1 MQISKKLD
9 LIKGVLTVE
18 MNKRLRE
25 MKEEGREVID
35 LGAGDP
41 DFSPPEFLRQALQEA
56 IHQADYHHYP
66 SYYPN
71 RPLKEAI
78 AGWYRQ
84 RFHVDLDPLTEVLP
98 LLGSTDGL
106 FMIHLCL
113 LDASDIALV
122 PDPSYPAFEAAILLG
137 GGHPERFP
145 LLRENEFLPDLDSI
159 PAAIAKKAKMIWLNY
174 PHNPTGATATPEF
187 YMKLIAW
194 AKEHNVAVICD
205 NAYSEVYFDNQ
216 PPVSFLEY
224 PGGKEVGVELHSLSK
239 TFNCCGWRSGM
250 MVGNRDLIDALG
262 RIKAHSDRGMF
273 YPMQLATTQALKA
286 SGDFM
291 KERNR
296 IFQQRRDSVIRGLQD
311 IGLDVYPPKGTFYI
325 WARVPQGYTSHE
337 FCFKALE
344 GANIWMIPGSNYGKY
359 GEGYLRIAITRP
371 IEVITEA
378 MRRLKKLS
386 FKGLK

>member
-1 MQISKKLD
+1 
-9 LIKGVLTVE
+9 

-56 IHQADYHHYP
+56 INQADYHHYP

-122 PDPSYPAFEAAILLG
+122 PDPSYPAYEAAIFLAEG
-137 GGHPERFP
+137 IRKV
-145 LLRENEFLPDLDSI
+145 LLRETNSSDLIRS
-159 PAAIAKKAKMIWLNY
+159 PAAIAKSQMIWLNY
-174 PHNPTGATATPEF
+174 PHNPTGATATPTLHE
-187 YMKLIAW
+187 ADCW

-205 NAYSEVYFDNQ
+205 NAYSR
-216 PPVSFLEY
+216 SISTI
-224 PGGKEVGVELHSLSK
+224 SL
-239 TFNCCGWRSGM
+239 R
-250 MVGNRDLIDALG
+250 
-262 RIKAHSDRGMF
+262 
-273 YPMQLATTQALKA
+273 
-286 SGDFM
+286 
-291 KERNR
+291 
-296 IFQQRRDSVIRGLQD
+296 
-311 IGLDVYPPKGTFYI
+311 
-325 WARVPQGYTSHE
+325 
-337 FCFKALE
+337 
-344 GANIWMIPGSNYGKY
+344 
-359 GEGYLRIAITRP
+359 
-371 IEVITEA
+371 
-378 MRRLKKLS
+378 
-386 FKGLK
+386 